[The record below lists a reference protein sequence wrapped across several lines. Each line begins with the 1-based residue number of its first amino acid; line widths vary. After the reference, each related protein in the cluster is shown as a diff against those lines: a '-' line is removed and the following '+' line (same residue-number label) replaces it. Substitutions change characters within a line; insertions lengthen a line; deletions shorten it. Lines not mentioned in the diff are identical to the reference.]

1 MDIPVAELKRLTKE
15 GSNDIVITIPV
26 VSGSVNNN
34 NHQPYPNSCFYP
46 DFYNERTVDI
56 NSGSTTQ
63 LTTFKQTFLPI
74 KVAENFKTLSKSFQK
89 EKHKTSIPEDKINSL
104 FKKLAVE
111 ISELPFEKA
120 AVEITSSNS
129 IKISMAFLDNLL
141 LILSKPFETLEDVSE
156 KDIIFSLFKN
166 REMIASNV
174 SKTTDFVE
182 GFKRFL
188 LL

>member
-15 GSNDIVITIPV
+15 DSNDIVI
-26 VSGSVNNN
+26 VSPIISGLWNNN
-34 NHQPYPNSCFYP
+34 QPDPNSYFYP
-46 DFYNERTVDI
+46 DIYHEGWKDI
-56 NSGSTTQ
+56 YSGSTTQ

-74 KVAENFKTLSKSFQK
+74 QVANNFKILKASFEKERRKSSISEDIINNLFQQ
-89 EKHKTSIPEDKINSL
+89 
-104 FKKLAVE
+104 LAVK
-111 ISELPFEKA
+111 IAELPFEKS
-120 AVEITSSNS
+120 AVEITSSDS
-129 IKISMAFLDNLL
+129 IKISMAFSDNLL

-156 KDIIFSLFKN
+156 NDIIFSLFKN